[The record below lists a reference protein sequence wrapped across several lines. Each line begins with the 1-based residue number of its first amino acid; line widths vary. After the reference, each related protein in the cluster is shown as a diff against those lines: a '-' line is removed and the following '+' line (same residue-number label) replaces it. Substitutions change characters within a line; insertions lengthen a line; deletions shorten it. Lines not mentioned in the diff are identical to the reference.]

1 MNTATIT
8 LDELDRRQV
17 ETLRAVMLQRA
28 RQLREEIRE
37 TLLKSDSEQYRQVA
51 DDVRNLE
58 DESFADLIVDVSL
71 AEIDR
76 DLEELRAIEAALLRI
91 ADGTYG
97 TCAVCE
103 RAIDVRRLEAAPHA
117 ERCLDCQTV
126 YERTHYSRKGS
137 TL

>member
-17 ETLRAVMLQRA
+17 ETLRAAMLQRA

-76 DLEELRAIEAALLRI
+76 DLEELRAIEAAMLRI